1 MGIAETDNVGWTRV
15 EPLAM
20 QKTSVKGILGHA
32 DQQALM
38 GQRFV
43 VCTAGWMVVLVPETD
58 RTGGGHVS

>member
-20 QKTSVKGILGHA
+20 QKTNVKGILGHV

-38 GQRFV
+38 GQCFV
-43 VCTAGWMVVLVPETD
+43 VCTV
-58 RTGGGHVS
+58 